1 MKKIKVI
8 EIVKGLF
15 HLKFPNQYLMNS
27 TLVRMQEYYESPKFK
42 GKTFTLEDFMDWYVD
57 HDVNKRFDYFTE
69 VRGMNFPL
77 DVLGVFYDGSFDY
90 ISKKEKMVLD
100 FFRKWNVEGRYYI
113 IATFGGKGE
122 LKHELAHG
130 LYYLV
135 TEYKKEVLNILRGVE
150 IPSLRSFLKENI
162 YSRYVYKDEA
172 HAYMI
177 EGVTSIYK
185 EDFTSKDLKRFKKI
199 SSRLRKIYN
208 KYINELRIDK
218 YVGTIK
224 I

>member
-1 MKKIKVI
+1 MKKIKVV

-42 GKTFTLEDFMDWYVD
+42 GKIFTLEEFMDWYVD
-57 HDVNKRFDYFTE
+57 HDVFKRFDYFTE
-69 VRGMNFPL
+69 VRGMNFPFCVL
-77 DVLGVFYDGSFDY
+77 DKFYNGSFEC
-90 ISKKEKMVLD
+90 ISNKEKKVLN
-100 FFRKWNVEGRYYI
+100 FFRKWNTKGKYYI
-113 IATFGGKGE
+113 ISTFGGRSE

-135 TEYKKEVLNILRGVE
+135 TEYKKEVLDVLRGLE
-150 IPSLRSFLKENI
+150 IPSLRRFLKENN

-185 EDFTSKDLKRFKKI
+185 EDFTSKDLKRFKKT
-199 SSRLRKIYN
+199 SSKLRKIYN
-208 KYINELRIDK
+208 KYINTLKIDRS
-218 YVGTIK
+218 VGIIK